1 MKVLKTAL
9 LLTLALFLAG
19 CSGKSTDAPPETVPL
34 TVEEW
39 HKIPF
44 EEKYEIETFERLK
57 AGNPKLQNQ
66 RAWDQFTRSVIL
78 PSRKRDLPNQP
89 IKR

>member
-1 MKVLKTAL
+1 MKLVKTVL
-9 LLTLALFLAG
+9 LLALVLPLAG
-19 CSGKSTDAPPETVPL
+19 CSGKSTDAPPAAAPL
-34 TVEEW
+34 TVDEW
-39 HKIPF
+39 HKLPP

-57 AGNPKLQNQ
+57 LGNPKLQNQ